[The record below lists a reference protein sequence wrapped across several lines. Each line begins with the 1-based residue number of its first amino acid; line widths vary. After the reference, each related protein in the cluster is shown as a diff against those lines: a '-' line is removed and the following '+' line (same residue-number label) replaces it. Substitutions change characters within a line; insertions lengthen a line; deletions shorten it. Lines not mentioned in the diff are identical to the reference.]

1 MENLK
6 KTDVKGIEFE
16 NPFHD
21 LPLALT
27 VDQAAKVLQ
36 LGKSLVYALV
46 RCGRLR
52 SLRVGRKIRIPREAL
67 LEFLDAST

>member
-1 MENLK
+1 MNNLLENREQEP
-6 KTDVKGIEFE
+6 KTDTSFA
-16 NPFHD
+16 N

-27 VDQAAKVLQ
+27 VSQAAEVLQ

-52 SLRVGRKIRIPREAL
+52 SLRVGRKIRIPRDAL
-67 LEFLDAST
+67 REFLDTTT